1 MPAGSGGAGRGMDA
15 GGADLLPLVAEGEG
29 VDAAAAVV
37 QQQRRPAEYS
47 IALRHGNNPR
57 GTLEA
62 SNAGSKAWFGG
73 LDWWV
78 GEKGGGGGGGGVV
91 RDGERGVG
99 VSWRGEVEGMRG
111 RVGGGGSWLAS
122 RETLGA
128 SWSPTRPAHAQTASI
143 CSLALPIDAR
153 KLSK

>member
-78 GEKGGGGGGGGVV
+78 GEKGGGGGKWGLSGTGNEGWVCH
-91 RDGERGVG
+91 GEGKWKGCGAGWV
-99 VSWRGEVEGMRG
+99 
-111 RVGGGGSWLAS
+111 VGGLGSPLVKLLE
-122 RETLGA
+122 RLG
-128 SWSPTRPAHAQTASI
+128 PRPD
-143 CSLALPIDAR
+143 LPMH
-153 KLSK
+153 KQHPFVHLLLPSMPEN

>member
-78 GEKGGGGGGGGVV
+78 GEKGGGGGSGGCPGRGTRGGCVMARGSGRDAGQGGWWGV
-91 RDGERGVG
+91 
-99 VSWRGEVEGMRG
+99 
-111 RVGGGGSWLAS
+111 LA
-122 RETLGA
+122 R
-128 SWSPTRPAHAQTASI
+128 
-143 CSLALPIDAR
+143 
-153 KLSK
+153 LS